1 MRCGVPQGSVLGP
14 LLFLIYIN
22 DLPNATNLTET
33 VLFAD
38 DTSIFYSH
46 SNITHLIATLNNELN
61 NINIW
66 MKANKLSV
74 NIEKTNYIVFK
85 SRQKKIND
93 NFALFYDTK
102 LLKQKHDV
110 NFLGVYIDENLNWK
124 PHINHV
130 CNKISKSIGILY
142 KSRFYL
148 STKTKLALYYT
159 LIYPYLS
166 YCNTVWSSTYV
177 TNLNRIF
184 LLQKRAVRALTN
196 SDFRAQTAPV
206 YPAQDY

>member
-1 MRCGVPQGSVLGP
+1 MVRKFNQSRSSDQIMRCGVPQGSVLGP

-22 DLPNATNLTET
+22 DLPNATNLSET

-110 NFLGVYIDENLNWK
+110 NFLGVYIDENLYWK
-124 PHINHV
+124 PHIYHV

-142 KSRFYL
+142 K
-148 STKTKLALYYT
+148 
-159 LIYPYLS
+159 I
-166 YCNTVWSSTYV
+166 
-177 TNLNRIF
+177 I
-184 LLQKRAVRALTN
+184 
-196 SDFRAQTAPV
+196 
-206 YPAQDY
+206 